1 LRLDE
6 RVGERTRIA
15 RELHDTLLQSFQ
27 GLMFCFQGARKMLPH
42 RPDQAI
48 QTLDAALKQAEQA
61 IAESRDAIQGL
72 RSEPVAQNDLGGLLT
87 AMGQDLAKSQ
97 IGDLGSPA
105 FHVTI
110 EGGRQALQPILQD
123 EVYLIAREVLLNAFQ
138 HAGAHQ
144 VEAEIRYQNSLLR
157 LRIRDDGKGI
167 DPRVLDEGGCAGHW
181 GLLGIR
187 ERAKR
192 IGARLDVWSELGA
205 GTEIELTIP
214 GRIAYAASRE
224 SSGFR
229 LIRRKSGN
237 S

>member
-1 LRLDE
+1 
-6 RVGERTRIA
+6 
-15 RELHDTLLQSFQ
+15 
-27 GLMFCFQGARKMLPH
+27 M
-42 RPDQAI
+42 
-48 QTLDAALKQAEQA
+48 
-61 IAESRDAIQGL
+61 
-72 RSEPVAQNDLGGLLT
+72 
-87 AMGQDLAKSQ
+87 
-97 IGDLGSPA
+97 
-105 FHVTI
+105 
-110 EGGRQALQPILQD
+110 
-123 EVYLIAREVLLNAFQ
+123 LLNAFQ

-205 GTEIELTIP
+205 GTGIELTIP

-224 SSGFR
+224 SLGFR
-229 LIRRKSGN
+229 LIRRKAGN